1 MLKTNIWYF
10 GLQVDFDRTHHLSDK
25 EIKRREVDKL
35 KAIEMEK
42 IKTAQAVKEKDKE
55 SKQKEIDT

>member
-1 MLKTNIWYF
+1 M
-10 GLQVDFDRTHHLSDK
+10 QVDFDRTHHLSDK